1 MTIYSLLSLP
11 EASTS
16 IAKRLWEENMQE
28 PWTDYDNTDMFVVL
42 DKGEYVGG
50 FALYRD
56 KSDGI
61 SGIFCSGWA
70 GRHKKVPC
78 DRIIKQITRNVGDV
92 YFKTNKRAA
101 KFLLEKIGKKV
112 KMTDQF
118 GYYIVRGEKNGTT
131 K

>member
-1 MTIYSLLSLP
+1 MYILSLT
-11 EASTS
+11 ELTEKEKST
-16 IAKRLWEENMQE
+16 ARELWEKNMQE
-28 PWTDYDNTDMFVVL
+28 PWSDYYNTDMFVVIG
-42 DKGEYVGG
+42 DNEQVGG
-50 FALYRD
+50 FAVYRD